1 MRIYLLLLFLVFLP
15 SSSFSSF
22 FHFLFFSSFL
32 IRLFFPTYQMT
43 NKRQKDW
50 TIFIELFDSFY
61 LFTRANYFKYYTV
74 TGGSYRCTTILRK
87 IVLLFFFLLPSLD
100 RIFSFFFFFPPLFF
114 LLLLR
119 FVLRLCGS
127 NASFYRRCLVSRI
140 VILVSYA
147 RDLSYMYPYVLYYPS
162 EQSRFYSV
170 GELISYKKKIL
181 HNCVLEHVS
190 L

>member
-87 IVLLFFFLLPSLD
+87 IVLLFFFSFPPS
-100 RIFSFFFFFPPLFF
+100 IVFFPSFSFFPLSFSSSCSVLF
-114 LLLLR
+114 YDSAAQMRAFIDAALFHGLL
-119 FVLRLCGS
+119 
-127 NASFYRRCLVSRI
+127 YW
-140 VILVSYA
+140 
-147 RDLSYMYPYVLYYPS
+147 
-162 EQSRFYSV
+162 
-170 GELISYKKKIL
+170 
-181 HNCVLEHVS
+181 
-190 L
+190 

>member
-15 SSSFSSF
+15 SSSSSSF

-87 IVLLFFFLLPSLD
+87 IVLLFFFFLPSLD
-100 RIFSFFFFFPPLFF
+100 RIFSFFFFFPLSSSCSVLFYDSAAQMRAF
-114 LLLLR
+114 IDAALFHGLL
-119 FVLRLCGS
+119 
-127 NASFYRRCLVSRI
+127 YW
-140 VILVSYA
+140 
-147 RDLSYMYPYVLYYPS
+147 
-162 EQSRFYSV
+162 
-170 GELISYKKKIL
+170 
-181 HNCVLEHVS
+181 
-190 L
+190 

>member
-87 IVLLFFFLLPSLD
+87 IVLLFFFSFPPS
-100 RIFSFFFFFPPLFF
+100 IVFFPSFSFFPSLPPVPFCF
-114 LLLLR
+114 TT
-119 FVLRLCGS
+119 LRLKCELLSTLPCFTDCYIGKLCTRLIV
-127 NASFYRRCLVSRI
+127 YVPLRI
-140 VILVSYA
+140 IL
-147 RDLSYMYPYVLYYPS
+147 S
-162 EQSRFYSV
+162 EWTVEILFRWRIDF
-170 GELISYKKKIL
+170 IKKKKNL
-181 HNCVLEHVS
+181 A
-190 L
+190 